1 MATDAGSKKTARPRT
16 PRYEAVLHLP
26 SLCYEQFLA
35 LRDSIAVNGVLV
47 PILVDGDGPV
57 RRIIDGNYRKRI
69 ADELG
74 YECPEIVKGG
84 LTEEEKRTL
93 ARCLNL
99 ARRELSQHQRRQLI
113 ADQLRETPD
122 RSNRWLAKQLG
133 VHHATVASV
142 RSDLEGTGQIIQ
154 LDRTVGADGKSRPAS
169 KQSSPMPYSPN
180 GTASGSG
187 RPVGL
192 GHDRDEPDRRIEYN
206 PKPTPAVYRTK
217 AEREA
222 RIGATTLTH
231 GDCRAELKKLRG
243 GSVDAVITD
252 PIYPEVKRQYGRITE
267 PEWHGLM
274 RAVVKEG
281 RRVLKPKGSM
291 IIILQP
297 NYEAIGRM
305 RLWLWDFVSWA
316 GRAWNLVQDVYWWAI
331 DAMPLAGT
339 DRRYGLMR
347 QSVKMCVWLGPP
359 DCYRN
364 QDEVLWTPSDATSAR
379 HRADIALRAGR
390 NGKHF
395 RNSTIAQAADERGGT
410 TPFNL
415 LPISTGGQAGG
426 TEGHP
431 APTPYDVASWWCR
444 YILPP
449 GGVLLDPFC
458 GSGTMLMAGLDHG
471 ASKAIGIDREAKYL
485 ETARRRITS
494 S

>member
-1 MATDAGSKKTARPRT
+1 MATDARTKGTARPRA

-26 SLCYEQFLA
+26 TLPYEQFTA

-57 RRIIDGNYRKRI
+57 RGIIDGNYRKRI

-74 YECPEIVKGG
+74 YDCPEVVKEG
-84 LTEEEKRTL
+84 LTGEEKRTL

-99 ARRELSQHQRRQLI
+99 ARRELSQQQRRQLV
-113 ADQLRETPD
+113 ADQLRETQD
-122 RSNRWLAKQLG
+122 RSNRLLAKQLG
-133 VHHATVASV
+133 VHHATVAAV
-142 RSDLEGTGQIIQ
+142 RSSLEETGQIIQ
-154 LDRTVGADGKSRPAS
+154 LERTIGADGKSRPATRPL
-169 KQSSPMPYSPN
+169 SPTPHGSN
-180 GTASGSG
+180 GKADYPGHPSGSG
-187 RPVGL
+187 EV
-192 GHDRDEPDRRIEYN
+192 RDEPDRRIEYN
-206 PKPTPAVYRTK
+206 PKPTPVVYRTK
-217 AEREA
+217 AERQA
-222 RIGATTLTH
+222 RIGATTLIH
-231 GDCRAELKKLRG
+231 GDCRAELKKLRS

-252 PIYPEVKRQYGRITE
+252 PIYPEVKRVYGRIAE
-267 PEWHGLM
+267 PEWHELM
-274 RAVVKEG
+274 RAVVTEG
-281 RRVLKPKGSM
+281 RRVLKPRGS
-291 IIILQP
+291 IVVILQP
-297 NYEAIGRM
+297 NYEALGKM

-316 GRAWNLVQDVYWWAI
+316 GREWNLVQDVYWWAI
-331 DAMPLAGT
+331 DAMPQAGT
-339 DRRYGLMR
+339 DRRHGLMR

-364 QDEVLWTPSDATSAR
+364 QEDVLWTPSDATSAR
-379 HRADIALRAGR
+379 HRADIAMRVGR

-395 RNSTIAQAADERGGT
+395 RNSTIARAADERGGT

-444 YILPP
+444 YLLPP

-471 ASKAIGIDREAKYL
+471 ASRVVGIDREAKYL
-485 ETARRRITS
+485 ETARPRITNS
-494 S
+494 